1 MIYKTSI
8 LLNKTIV
15 FAKNSNKKI
24 KIKFKIQKNDNALCY
39 FEESQA
45 LKSSGER
52 KRKKNNESLKPYQRS
67 SIIAHYGIRKA
78 PPR

>member
-52 KRKKNNESLKPYQRS
+52 KKNE
-67 SIIAHYGIRKA
+67 
-78 PPR
+78 